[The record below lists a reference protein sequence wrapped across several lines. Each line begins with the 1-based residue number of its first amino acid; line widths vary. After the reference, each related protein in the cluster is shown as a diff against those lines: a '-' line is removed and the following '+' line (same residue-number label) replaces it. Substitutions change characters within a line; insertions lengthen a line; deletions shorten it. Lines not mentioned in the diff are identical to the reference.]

1 MIEAQPT
8 SSESAEP
15 VIEAQPTSSESAEPV
30 IEAQPTSSSAE
41 PVIEAQPTSSE
52 SAELVIEAQPTS
64 SESAVAPDVPSLV
77 IERETYYAVDFIDRY
92 YIGRTLRRSDRD
104 GFWDMKF
111 LHQTVD
117 SGVTTFKWPATND
130 LDTVHESVIFYGPV
144 ALQGVVSF
152 KVACL
157 DDIKSAFE
165 KIN

>member
-15 VIEAQPTSSESAEPV
+15 VIEAQR
-30 IEAQPTSSSAE
+30 TSSSAE
-41 PVIEAQPTSSE
+41 P
-52 SAELVIEAQPTS
+52 VIEAQPTS